1 MTRSYPILVRY
12 AETDQMGVVHHA
24 AYVVWLEEAR
34 TRLLADVG
42 LPYHALEAGGLFFPV
57 VELALRYRRPLR
69 YGETAGIE
77 VRLKEVKSR
86 RVAFSYR
93 VLRPE
98 GELAAV
104 GHTVHVPQDRE
115 GRAVR
120 LPPKVYE
127 KLRALAEA

>member
-34 TRLLADVG
+34 TRLLADAG
-42 LPYHALEAGGLFFPV
+42 LPYHLLEAEGLFFPV
-57 VELALRYRRPLR
+57 VELELRYRRPLR

-77 VRLKEVKSR
+77 VRLEEVKSR

-93 VLRPE
+93 VLRPG
-98 GELAAV
+98 GELAAL
-104 GHTVHVPQDRE
+104 GRTVHVPQDRE

-127 KLRALAEA
+127 KLRVLAEA